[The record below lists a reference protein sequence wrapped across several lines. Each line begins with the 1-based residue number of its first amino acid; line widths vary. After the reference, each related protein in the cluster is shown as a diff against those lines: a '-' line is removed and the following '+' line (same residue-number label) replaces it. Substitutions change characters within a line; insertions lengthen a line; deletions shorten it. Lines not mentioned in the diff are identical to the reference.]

1 VLVELRVRNLL
12 LIESA
17 ELAPDRGLNAI
28 TGETGAGKTM
38 LAQALD
44 LLLGGKP
51 RRGIVRPGAAEA
63 YVEGVFTPP
72 AGLAADPQL
81 AELAERIPLDEPEVV
96 LGRRVVP
103 DGPTRSYLQGR
114 SVSAQELRAVASRL
128 VAFFGQHEHRRLM
141 VASAQLEILD
151 AFCGERHLEVRAE
164 YERRLAEARAIEREL
179 AEVRDRL
186 GARDR
191 DLDFLE
197 FEIAEIEAVAPGVE
211 EEAELE
217 RERGRLG
224 AVETLRDAASS
235 AAEAIDPAQM
245 DTPGGMA
252 LLAGAAESLRA
263 AAGSDEA
270 IGALASRAEAVAYE
284 VQDIVGELHSYVGS
298 LEADPARLAA
308 VDERL
313 EQLAHLKRKHG
324 GTIESVLEH
333 AARCRAERERL
344 TNAGET
350 TARLEA
356 GLERRVTQLG
366 ELAGR
371 LCGGREKGGRALA
384 KAVRAELADLAMA
397 EATFEVVV
405 EPRPRSGEEPLAH
418 LGPAGGDLVEFLIGP
433 NPGVAAG
440 PLREVASGGE
450 LSRVMLAL
458 MSIASAVEGS
468 PTVVFD
474 EVDAGVGGA
483 TARAVGERLRALAAT
498 RQVLCI
504 THLPQVASLATR
516 HFRVEKQAR
525 SLRDASDP
533 GAGVARAEVQLLD
546 RGELVEELCRMLGAD
561 AGDEAARRHAERLLQ
576 AA

>member
-1 VLVELRVRNLL
+1 MLVELRVRNLL

-17 ELAPDRGLNAI
+17 ELALDRELNAI

-51 RRGIVRPGAAEA
+51 RRGIVRPAAEEA
-63 YVEGVFTPP
+63 YVEGVFEAP
-72 AGLAADPQL
+72 AGLAGDPAL
-81 AELAERIPLDEPEVV
+81 AELADRIPLDEPELV

-128 VAFFGQHEHRRLM
+128 VMFFGQHEHRRLM

-151 AFCGERHLEVRAE
+151 AFCGHGHLDLRTEF
-164 YERRLAEARAIEREL
+164 ERRLAAARGVEREL
-179 AEVRDRL
+179 AEIS
-186 GARDR
+186 ARVAGRER

-217 RERGRLG
+217 RERSRLG
-224 AVETLRDAASS
+224 AVETLRHAATS
-235 AAEAIDPAQM
+235 ASEAIDPMQT
-245 DTPGGMA
+245 DGPGGMA
-252 LLAGAAESLRA
+252 LVAGAAEDLRIA
-263 AAGSDEA
+263 RDSDEA
-270 IGALASRAEAVAYE
+270 LGTLASRAEAVTYE
-284 VQDIVGELHSYVGS
+284 LQDIVAELRSYLGA
-298 LEADPARLAA
+298 LEADPGRLAA
-308 VDERL
+308 VEERL
-313 EQLAHLKRKHG
+313 EQLSRLKRKHG
-324 GTIESVLEH
+324 GTIDAVLEH
-333 AARCRAERERL
+333 AEHCRTERDRL
-344 TNAGET
+344 ANAGET

-356 GLERRVTQLG
+356 ELEREVAGLI
-366 ELAGR
+366 ELSAR
-371 LCGGREKGGRALA
+371 LRAAREEGGRALA
-384 KAVRAELADLAMA
+384 EAVCAELADLAMA
-397 EATFEVVV
+397 DATFEVQLH
-405 EPRPRSGEEPLAH
+405 PRAAAGDGPLAG
-418 LGPAGGDLVEFLIGP
+418 LGAAGSDMVEFLIGP

-440 PLREVASGGE
+440 PLRDVASGGE

-458 MSIASAVEGS
+458 MSIATSVEGS

-483 TARAVGERLRALAAT
+483 TARAVGERLRALSAS

-516 HFRVEKQAR
+516 HFRVVKQPQPLREAAR
-525 SLRDASDP
+525 APST
-533 GAGVARAEVQLLD
+533 VARADVERLD
-546 RGELVEELCRMLGAD
+546 RAQLVEELCRMLGAD
-561 AGDEAARRHAERLLQ
+561 AGDEAARRHAKRLLQ